1 VAGNDVERYTE
12 QQLVEI
18 LRRAAERQEGLN
30 TEPDG
35 RFSLAEIQQIASEVG
50 IAPAHIAAAAAE
62 VAQATTPLPAG
73 ALGAPTAFRF
83 ERWLDGEVPRSAIG
97 ELFDVARH
105 EVGLQGQVSEA
116 LDTVEWRAR
125 AGLGATV
132 VSVARRG
139 GRTQISV
146 HVTRADAAAVVVG
159 ATTLGGLVG
168 AGARG
173 GALARTA
180 IAAGPLAI
188 AAAAVVSVGWP
199 GVGAWFTMRGIWRRA
214 ARPWPERVNA
224 LGKALVEAAQRA
236 IDAARTSTAGSPST
250 PRST

>member
-1 VAGNDVERYTE
+1 VAGNSVERYTE

-35 RFSLAEIQQIASEVG
+35 RFSLAEIQQIAAEVG
-50 IAPAHIAAAAAE
+50 IAPAHIQAAAAE
-62 VAQATTPLPAG
+62 LANRIATPPPG

-105 EVGLQGQVSEA
+105 EVGLQGQVSEV

-146 HVTRADAAAVVVG
+146 HVTRADAAALVAGTTTVAGVVG
-159 ATTLGGLVG
+159 ATAIG
-168 AGARG
+168 A
-173 GALARTA
+173 ALATSA

-188 AAAAVVSVGWP
+188 AAAAVVSVGWA
-199 GVGAWFTMRGIWRRA
+199 GVGSWAAMRGIWRRA
-214 ARPWPERVNA
+214 ARPWPDRVNA
-224 LGKALVEAAQRA
+224 LGVELVTLSQRA
-236 IDAARTSTAGSPST
+236 IDAARKQTD
-250 PRST
+250 